1 MKKTRKIIF
10 FTQEIFSLTKLKRI
24 DNIIKEKNVKNGGI
38 MILYPK
44 LYLNNVKEINISIL
58 NKYKLKGLILDI
70 DNTLIDYNKNLIEGA
85 KEWAE
90 TLKAEKIKLCILSNS
105 NHKNKVENVA
115 KELDIPYIYFAQKP
129 LKKGF
134 NKAKEML
141 ELQENEIGVV
151 GDQIL
156 TDVLGA
162 NKSNMFPILVKPIE
176 KKDIF
181 ITKIKRPIEQIIIN
195 KYLK

>member
-1 MKKTRKIIF
+1 
-10 FTQEIFSLTKLKRI
+10 
-24 DNIIKEKNVKNGGI
+24 

-195 KYLK
+195 KYLKKIEKNK